1 MTARGSLTERNEVQ
15 SRDWAGAALAP
26 QTPLRAEV
34 RSLLEALG
42 KGAISPSAYDTAYVA
57 RLRRKGDP
65 DQLAFPQT
73 LGWLLRHQNPDGSF
87 GTRLAVAKERLLSTL
102 GAVLALADLPPQLQ
116 SGATVHRARTQALT
130 YLHERTADW
139 QTGPDTAGFEVLL
152 PAILD
157 EARARE
163 LPLPYERYHGIVA
176 QRDAKIGHMPPR
188 LVYNVQTPLLHSLE
202 YLGPRLD
209 VEGIRS
215 RMSANGSFANSPSAT
230 AFFLTRADD
239 DRSWEYLDSV
249 VRPRTDGSVPVVD
262 PFEVFESAWVLY
274 NLARAGQRPA
284 EAHRHLL
291 GLAQARGVDGVGVS
305 RDGLRPDADDTALT
319 LSVLHRFGY
328 PISMG
333 PLRPFEGVNFF
344 MTFPLER
351 DPSVTTNAHVLEVL
365 GACSTFP
372 RQQLLRQKL
381 IRFLRDA
388 RVDGD
393 HWVDKW
399 HSSPFYATAHAVFA
413 LLAAAPELCQPALKW
428 LARAQREDGSWGW
441 FKEGT
446 AEETAYAVI
455 ACLSAPSSMIAGLQ
469 LDLDAADR
477 FLRRSQESSP
487 EPMFIGKTL
496 YAPIEVIR
504 SAVLAARILLSR
516 RTAC

>member
-1 MTARGSLTERNEVQ
+1 MATRGSLTERYDLQ
-15 SRDWAGAALAP
+15 SRDWTGAAPAA
-26 QTPLRAEV
+26 QTPLLGDV
-34 RSLLEALG
+34 RSLLNALQ
-42 KGAISPSAYDTAYVA
+42 KGAISPSAYDTAYLA
-57 RLRRKGDP
+57 RLRRKGHT

-87 GTRLAVAKERLLSTL
+87 GTQLRVPKERLLSTL
-102 GAVLALADLPPQLQ
+102 GALLALADLPTQLQ
-116 SGATVHRARTQALT
+116 SAQVHRARTQALT

-152 PAILD
+152 PAVLD
-157 EARARE
+157 EARNRE
-163 LPLPYERYHGIVA
+163 LPLPYERFHGIVA
-176 QRDAKIGHMPPR
+176 QRDAKIGHIPPR

-202 YLGPRLD
+202 YLGARLD
-209 VEGIRS
+209 VAGIRN

-230 AFFLTRADD
+230 AFFLTRGDD
-239 DRSWEYLDSV
+239 DRCWEYLDSV
-249 VRPRTDGSVPVVD
+249 VRPRTDGSVPVVE
-262 PFEVFESAWVLY
+262 PFEVFETAWVLY
-274 NLARAGQRPA
+274 NLARAGHRPA

-291 GLAQARGVDGVGVS
+291 ALAQALGDDGVGVS
-305 RDGLRPDADDTALT
+305 REGLRPDADDTALT
-319 LSVLHRFGY
+319 LSVLHRYGY

-351 DPSVTTNAHVLEVL
+351 DASVTTNAHVLEVL
-365 GACSTFP
+365 EACTTFP
-372 RQQLLRQKL
+372 RQDLLRQKL

-413 LLAAAPELCQPALKW
+413 LFASAPELCQPALAW
-428 LARAQREDGSWGW
+428 LAKTQRQDGSWGW
-441 FKEGT
+441 FEQGT
-446 AEETAYAVI
+446 AEETAYAVL
-455 ACLSAPSSMIAGLQ
+455 ACLSAPPEMIAGLQ
-469 LDLDAADR
+469 LDLAAADR
-477 FLRRSQESSP
+477 FLSRSQEDP
-487 EPMFIGKTL
+487 VEPMFIGKTL
-496 YAPIEVIR
+496 YGPIEVVR